1 MLKNYNMEKFKETI
15 LEGLKNKPK
24 EWRDGQYVFNYID
37 KYFGVA
43 RTVQYIDGI
52 DCFYN
57 DNKIDT
63 FIEAC
68 YKRITGKKIITIS
81 DITKYIHGLLPN
93 TWELPIYVNGNPV
106 KAINFDYDKG
116 QLNLIT

>member
-1 MLKNYNMEKFKETI
+1 MEKFKKTI
-15 LEGLKNKPK
+15 LENLKNKPK
-24 EWRDGQYVFNYID
+24 EWRDGQFIFNYID
-37 KYFGVA
+37 EYFGVA

-52 DCFYN
+52 DCFY
-57 DNKIDT
+57 DDSKIDS

-68 YKRITGKKIITIS
+68 YKRITSKKIVTVS
-81 DITKYIHGLLPN
+81 DIKRYMHVILPN

-106 KAINFDYDKG
+106 KAINFDYDKK

>member
-1 MLKNYNMEKFKETI
+1 MEKFKETI
-15 LEGLKNKPK
+15 LEELKNKPK
-24 EWRDGQYVFNYID
+24 EWRDGQFIFNYID
-37 KYFGVA
+37 EYFGVA
-43 RTVQYIDGI
+43 RIVQYIDGI

-57 DNKIDT
+57 DDKIDR

-68 YKRITGKKIITIS
+68 YERIIGKKIITVS
-81 DITKYIHGLLPN
+81 DIKKYMHVIFPN

-106 KAINFDYDKG
+106 KAINFDYDKK

>member
-1 MLKNYNMEKFKETI
+1 MEKFKETI
-15 LEGLKNKPK
+15 LKELKNKPK
-24 EWRDGQYVFNYID
+24 EWQDGQFVFNYID

-57 DNKIDT
+57 DDKIDA

-68 YKRITGKKIITIS
+68 YERITGKKVITVS
-81 DITKYIHGLLPN
+81 DIKKYMHVIFPN

-116 QLNLIT
+116 QLNLII

>member
-1 MLKNYNMEKFKETI
+1 MTYHEFRNEVLGMMK
-15 LEGLKNKPK
+15 LKPK
-24 EWRDGQYVFNYID
+24 EWRDGQFVFNHID
-37 KYFGVA
+37 EYFGVA

-57 DNKIDT
+57 DNKIDA
-63 FIEAC
+63 FIETC
-68 YKRITGKKIITIS
+68 YKRITGKKIITIN

-106 KAINFDYDKG
+106 KAINFDYNKK